1 MESLAVFSLG
11 HERSRWLAAR
21 VAAVAA
27 NVANADTPGYRAR
40 DIPSFKSAMEG
51 ARMEVA
57 RTREGHQVP
66 DGVAGERYG
75 VVMRDQPIEKHS
87 GNSVSIEAEMATLGE
102 ARGQQTA
109 VAGILGA
116 FHRMLLA
123 SVRG

>member
-1 MESLAVFSLG
+1 MQDLAVFSLG

-40 DIPSFKSAMEG
+40 DVPSFKSALEG
-51 ARMEVA
+51 ARTEMA
-57 RTREGHQVP
+57 RTRAGHQAP
-66 DGVAGERYG
+66 DSVAGDRYG
-75 VVMRDQPIEKHS
+75 VVLREQPIEKHS
-87 GNSVSIEAEMATLGE
+87 GNSVAIEAEMATLGE
-102 ARGQQTA
+102 VRGQQAA
-109 VAGILGA
+109 VTGILGA